1 MLKKLL
7 WRFLGIKKLD
17 VIEDKIIM
25 EVLVKMI
32 KTEAFPYIRRK
43 IDKLLKDNG
52 LTYQDLDPYTL
63 VMKLPVQAESHNA
76 KFFDLKN
83 YVYIWEIPLGAPST
97 VNVKFTIK

>member
-43 IDKLLKDNG
+43 IDKLLKITNE
-52 LTYQDLDPYTL
+52 YRFYDL
-63 VMKLPVQAESHNA
+63 VKA
-76 KFFDLKN
+76 
-83 YVYIWEIPLGAPST
+83 VYCISLCINNRSVLEF
-97 VNVKFTIK
+97 V